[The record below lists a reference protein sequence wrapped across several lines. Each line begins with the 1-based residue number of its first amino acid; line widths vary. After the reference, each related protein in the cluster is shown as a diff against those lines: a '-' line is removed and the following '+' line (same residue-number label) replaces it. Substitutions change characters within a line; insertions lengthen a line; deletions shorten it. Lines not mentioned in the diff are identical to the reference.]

1 MFVTLDV
8 VFHEDS
14 IYFSRSDLP
23 GEYQDEL
30 QTLYYEVHMPTD
42 VLPNN
47 QNESSIVDT
56 SMNVDL
62 YIYIYIYIYAN
73 DDNDSQSGN
82 QDMGIVMTS
91 SDDS

>member
-1 MFVTLDV
+1 
-8 VFHEDS
+8 
-14 IYFSRSDLP
+14 
-23 GEYQDEL
+23 
-30 QTLYYEVHMPTD
+30 MPTD

-62 YIYIYIYIYAN
+62 YIYIYIYAN

>member
-1 MFVTLDV
+1 
-8 VFHEDS
+8 
-14 IYFSRSDLP
+14 
-23 GEYQDEL
+23 
-30 QTLYYEVHMPTD
+30 MPTD

-47 QNESSIVDT
+47 QNESSRVDT
-56 SMNVDL
+56 SMNVDI

-82 QDMGIVMTS
+82 QDMGIVKTS

>member
-1 MFVTLDV
+1 
-8 VFHEDS
+8 
-14 IYFSRSDLP
+14 
-23 GEYQDEL
+23 
-30 QTLYYEVHMPTD
+30 MPTD

-62 YIYIYIYIYAN
+62 YIYAN

-82 QDMGIVMTS
+82 QDMGIVKTS